1 MTWVRLVLW
10 IFNDC
15 VWRQTAVAEK
25 PCELWSVWRAWQQA
39 WIGYLGMCIRY
50 ISSQIVVTGSG
61 VLYHR
66 SMNLLIQFV
75 PWLEWLWYDGIGV
88 WDDIHD
94 VLFIHWVATMT
105 RQSKNVY
112 EDAACPFGPGQ
123 EFCICSH
130 SANGLSCFCM
140 GYVLVC
146 RVWPGRAPVSADM
159 LLGSKMI
166 ISFILHVSY
175 SIAIGIMN
183 HIDQNVWDFGQGS
196 AGRHRSATVA
206 ILSAALLQRQ
216 TGAEISVWLPTY
228 DGFLVE
234 EEVVWFHVT
243 VSLKGQSR
251 GGHKKTFVSSVS
263 FLQNSG
269 LSLTPW
275 KCQIFRGTSMK
286 FWKSCWSMSRMHCR
300 STRSSLSRLL
310 LGCWIVL

>member
-1 MTWVRLVLW
+1 MTRTGSCISWHATWFKDDHLFHIACELQYSHWDHESHWSKCVRLWPRL
-10 IFNDC
+10 
-15 VWRQTAVAEK
+15 
-25 PCELWSVWRAWQQA
+25 
-39 WIGYLGMCIRY
+39 
-50 ISSQIVVTGSG
+50 
-61 VLYHR
+61 
-66 SMNLLIQFV
+66 
-75 PWLEWLWYDGIGV
+75 
-88 WDDIHD
+88 
-94 VLFIHWVATMT
+94 
-105 RQSKNVY
+105 
-112 EDAACPFGPGQ
+112 
-123 EFCICSH
+123 
-130 SANGLSCFCM
+130 
-140 GYVLVC
+140 C
-146 RVWPGRAPVSADM
+146 R
-159 LLGSKMI
+159 
-166 ISFILHVSY
+166 
-175 SIAIGIMN
+175 
-183 HIDQNVWDFGQGS
+183 
-196 AGRHRSATVA
+196 RHRSATVA

-286 FWKSCWSMSRMHCR
+286 FWKSCWSMSRMHGR